1 LFQLIIKNRLKILKK
16 WLFTTLLFRRK
27 EFNPISATTTT
38 TTAAAA
44 AAAVSGNTWK
54 ELGFLYER
62 EKTFPRL

>member
-1 LFQLIIKNRLKILKK
+1 
-16 WLFTTLLFRRK
+16 LFRRK

-38 TTAAAA
+38 TAA

-62 EKTFPRL
+62 EKTFSRL